1 MDIGI
6 DYPCGLLFFLVYICM
21 PGLIMII
28 RFLSILTFNAHVLY
42 EVDVHEDGD
51 LRSFCQTLT
60 PLSFSIALIPL
71 RRDLLDRYN

>member
-1 MDIGI
+1 
-6 DYPCGLLFFLVYICM
+6 
-21 PGLIMII
+21 MII